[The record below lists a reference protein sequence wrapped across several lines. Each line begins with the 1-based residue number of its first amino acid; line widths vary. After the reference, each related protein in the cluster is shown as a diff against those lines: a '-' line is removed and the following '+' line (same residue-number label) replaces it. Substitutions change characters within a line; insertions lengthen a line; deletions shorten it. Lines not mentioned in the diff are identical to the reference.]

1 MMQILITRYF
11 LQQAKKLKRK
21 FPHLKEDLI
30 KNLESFVPG
39 NEIHIKKSIFKIR
52 IKSQDLNKG
61 KSGGLRSYVYLYQ
74 QKNLIIPIC
83 IYFKSE
89 QESITEKVLDFH
101 SKKTL
106 EEIITKIAG

>member
-1 MMQILITRYF
+1 MQILITRYF

-30 KNLESFVPG
+30 RNLKFFVPE
-39 NEIHIKKSIFKIR
+39 NEIHIGKSIFKIR

-61 KSGGLRSYVYLYQ
+61 KSGGLRSYIYLYR
-74 QKNLIIPIC
+74 QKSLIVPIC

-89 QESITEKVLDFH
+89 QESMTERALDFH
-101 SKKTL
+101 FKKTL
-106 EEIITKIAG
+106 EEIITKISQ